1 MSRFLAATLGRIS
14 PRYRT
19 FRQWIALYQEILE
32 SRGLNPKTLAN
43 RHNNIRYLIDALG
56 DETISAVRPHE
67 IARITR
73 SLFAEHPYT
82 AHRVLTEAREVFSE
96 AVAYGWTYTNPATAV
111 RHQAIHVARK
121 RLSLEQWRT
130 IYGYAAAHMP
140 PWVSHM
146 LVLALVSAQRR
157 SDLQKMRFS
166 DVSDGYLY
174 VTQQK
179 TGTRLR
185 LPLSLHLDAIDCSL
199 AQAIEACHGYAPNDD
214 YLLRKSTGQP
224 LTAASLSARFEAARE
239 GALGIWTAEGDP
251 PSLHECRSL
260 AERLY
265 RKQHVDTRVLLGHK
279 RQAMTDVYNDDRG
292 LSDGEWK
299 TLEL

>member
-19 FRQWIALYQEILE
+19 FQQWIELYDEIIE

-43 RHNNIRYLIDALG
+43 RHNNIRYLVAALG
-56 DETISAVRPHE
+56 DRTISAIKPHE
-67 IARITR
+67 ISRITR
-73 SLFAEHPYT
+73 GLYAEHPYT

-96 AVAYGWTYTNPATAV
+96 AVAYGWTYLNPAMAV
-111 RHQAIHVARK
+111 RHQTLHVARK
-121 RLSLEQWRT
+121 RLSLEQWKAIHT
-130 IYGYAAAHMP
+130 YAEENMP
-140 PWVSHM
+140 PWISRM
-146 LVLALVSAQRR
+146 LVLALVTAQRR
-157 SDLQKMRFS
+157 ADLQKMRFT
-166 DVSDGYLY
+166 DAHDGYLY

-199 AQAIEACHGYAPNDD
+199 EQAIERCHGYAPNDD
-214 YLLRKSTGQP
+214 YLLRKSTGCP
-224 LTAASLSARFEAARE
+224 LNPDSLSARFEDARE
-239 GALGIWTAEGDP
+239 GAIGLWTGDGHP

-265 RKQHVDTRVLLGHK
+265 RK
-279 RQAMTDVYNDDRG
+279 
-292 LSDGEWK
+292 
-299 TLEL
+299 